1 MKLLVDAQLPRR
13 LTVWLGEAGFDAV
26 HTIDLPLGNRTPDV
40 IINEVSINEQRIVV
54 TKDADFVDSF
64 VLHRQ
69 PWKLLLISTG
79 NIRNAELEKLFQAN
93 IAKLK
98 EAFDAGAE
106 FVELNRTTIVVH
118 G

>member
-1 MKLLVDAQLPRR
+1 
-13 LTVWLGEAGFDAV
+13 
-26 HTIDLPLGNRTPDV
+26 
-40 IINEVSINEQRIVV
+40 
-54 TKDADFVDSF
+54 
-64 VLHRQ
+64 
-69 PWKLLLISTG
+69 LISTG

-93 IAKLK
+93 IEKLK